1 MTYALRKARANY
13 EIFNKGF
20 QGAKVGND
28 VSDDTILLS
37 LLNVLRKSLIQFLL
51 LDINCRFT
59 KTIFFL
65 AFRC

>member
-1 MTYALRKARANY
+1 MTYAIPKARENY
-13 EIFNKGF
+13 EIFNTRF
-20 QGAKVGND
+20 QGAKVWSD
-28 VSDDTILLS
+28 ISDDMVRLS
-37 LLNVLRKSLIQFLL
+37 LSNVLRKSLIQFLL